1 MRTGIILFMLALVL
15 GVFNHSVL
23 RKEQTISTGRS
34 ILLDLAP
41 RDPRSLI
48 QGDYMQLRYRI
59 ATQVSGNQLRDRGLL
74 ILSTDSNRVA
84 EFVRL
89 DAGEPLA
96 PGELRLIYRL
106 RDGVRLGP
114 DSFMFQEG
122 QANTYAAARY
132 GELKVDAAGQAV
144 LIGLRDSSF
153 NLLTPVPSE
162 STPE

>member
-59 ATQVSGNQLRDRGLL
+59 AEQVSGDQLRDKGLL
-74 ILSTDSNRVA
+74 VLSTDSNRVA

-89 DAGEPLA
+89 DVGEPLA
-96 PGELRLIYRL
+96 PGELRLVYRL

-132 GELKVDAAGQAV
+132 GELKVDASGQAV
-144 LIGLRDSSF
+144 LVGLWDSSF
-153 NLLTPVPSE
+153 NLLTPVP
-162 STPE
+162 